1 MRTALFKLKGH
12 VHLEALVG
20 MRFKALIFEDYPNMN
35 EKLISRLVMGA
46 LVGLAATGAYA
57 GQIQASSVS
66 IAREVITTNTQAV
79 TAPSISYRFSGDLDA
94 RIQAQ
99 TFQVQFN
106 LSAAAGAAWASI
118 GTASGVG
125 TGTQPTTSLLATGAA
140 IGVATIPLFPQLS
153 ITDGVSGVRISQ
165 KDTVATAGTAYSVDT
180 LALSADGKT
189 LFATITVN
197 QNAANLIK
205 QPIISIS
212 ASAVSAD
219 NPTVKNLYDVV
230 GAVGECDTTVKTLPV
245 DFKHFTALAA
255 PASLATT
262 SNATADEHVRGGSTN
277 TATLITFPT
286 NILVAV
292 GASSGNA
299 KVNVAAS
306 GLSFAGSATAP
317 ATGAAAPDSYISAT
331 LVNLGR
337 VSLTQ
342 QASGYDSNL
351 ANQYLIAGSGTGLS
365 GVATAAVKNGV
376 VEAAKV
382 DVTVTASQ
390 GLAVSANAA
399 AGLWLD
405 SSPTC
410 SGVQIL
416 SNAGAKTK
424 ITSTNAAGPITLSI
438 GAAQLG
444 GVNGAFDTSGFDSL
458 NVANA
463 TPGVGP
469 AYVCYDVTGT
479 AAPIPGSS
487 FNVTAATVVKAAAGA
502 DLNEQNNYCKGPLYA
517 LSGSIKI
524 DVRNYANSSRTDGW
538 QSVIRLINNSETR
551 TAAVYGQYIH
561 ADGKY
566 GKWGKL
572 ADLAPRAVL
581 NMTPSQVDAKLT
593 STPAHATAANNA
605 GATDLPHNAT
615 TGDSPRLR
623 ITSETG
629 DTLRVQNYLYNPA
642 SENFIEAS
650 SSQGVD
656 FTGVSDRAPASEGQY
671 QDQDAQKGLNGG
683 N

>member
-1 MRTALFKLKGH
+1 MKQ
-12 VHLEALVG
+12 
-20 MRFKALIFEDYPNMN
+20 
-35 EKLISRLVMGA
+35 KLISRLVMGA

-79 TAPSISYRFSGDLDA
+79 TAPSVSYRFAGDLDA
-94 RIQAQ
+94 RNQAQ

-106 LSAAAGAAWASI
+106 LPASGGAVWNTIGTAAGA
-118 GTASGVG
+118 G

-140 IGVATIPLFPQLS
+140 IGAGGPYVPVFPQLT
-153 ITDGVSGVRISQ
+153 ITDGVSGVRIFQ
-165 KDTVATAGTAYSVDT
+165 KDNAATANPAYQVDT
-180 LALSADGKT
+180 MSLSADGKT

-197 QNAANLIK
+197 QNPSNLIK
-205 QPIISIS
+205 QPIIAIS
-212 ASAVSAD
+212 TSGISAD

-230 GAVGECDTTVKTLPV
+230 GAVGECDTAVKTLPV
-245 DFKHFTALAA
+245 DFKHFVALAQ
-255 PASLATT
+255 PTQVATT
-262 SNATADEHVRGGSTN
+262 ANATADEHTRGGATNST
-277 TATLITFPT
+277 TLITFPT
-286 NILVAV
+286 NVYVTV
-292 GASSGNA
+292 GAASGNT

-306 GLSFAGSATAP
+306 GLNFAGSATAP
-317 ATGAAAPDSYISAT
+317 ATGAAAPDAWIDLDT
-331 LVNLGR
+331 VNLGR

-342 QASGYDSNL
+342 QATGYDSNL
-351 ANQYLIAGSGTGLS
+351 ANQYLVAGSGTGLS

-376 VEAAKV
+376 IEAAKV

-390 GLAVSANAA
+390 GFAISTAGAS
-399 AGLWLD
+399 GLWLD
-405 SSPTC
+405 SNPNCAGT
-410 SGVQIL
+410 VL
-416 SNAGAKTK
+416 SNGGTKTK

-438 GAAQLG
+438 AAAQLG

-458 NVANA
+458 NVATS

-469 AYVCYDVTGT
+469 AYVCYDVNGT
-479 AAPIPGSS
+479 TSPIPGSA
-487 FNVTAATVVKAAAGA
+487 FNVSAATVVKAAAGA

-524 DVRNYANSSRTDGW
+524 DVRNYASKARTDGW
-538 QSVIRLINNSETR
+538 MSVIRLINNSETR
-551 TAAVYGQYIH
+551 TATVYGQYIH

-572 ADLAPRAVL
+572 TDLAPRAVL
-581 NMTPSQVDAKLT
+581 NMTPDQVDAKLT
-593 STPAHATAANNA
+593 DAPAHETTANNA
-605 GATDLPHNAT
+605 TADVATA
-615 TGDSPRLR
+615 GDAPRLR
-623 ITSETG
+623 ITSETA

-642 SENFIEAS
+642 SQNFIEAS

-656 FTGVSDRAPASEGQY
+656 FTGTTDRAPENEGQY